1 MKLQTNIGLQPTNNP
16 LDYQSRSVLL
26 GSCFASNIGN
36 KLNFYKFRSIQNPFG
51 ILFHPT
57 AIEKLLARAVLG
69 KDYQEFELFHQ
80 HDRWHCFDAHSDVS
94 SVSKKEVLL
103 NLNQGLA
110 ITREEIMNATH
121 IFITLGTSWV
131 YRNKK
136 SREVV
141 ANCHKVPQ
149 KNFDKVLYSPNQLLA
164 SLENIVGL
172 IRKLNTKASLIFNV
186 SPVRHLKDGFV
197 ENQRS
202 KAHLITAIHE
212 LVDNSGEAGLAYYFP
227 SYELMMDELRDYRFY
242 DTDMVHPNK
251 LAIDYIWEKFK
262 EAWISKEAL
271 PVMETIA
278 GIQKGL
284 AHKPFNPK
292 GAQHKEF
299 VSALQAKIK
308 ALQKDYPAITF
319 TTTN

>member
-1 MKLQTNIGLQPTNNP
+1 MKLQTNIGLQQAKHPV
-16 LDYQSRSVLL
+16 DYQSRSVLL

-36 KLNFYKFRSIQNPFG
+36 KLNFYKFRSVQNPFG

-57 AIEKLLARAVLG
+57 AIEKLIARAVLE
-69 KDYQEFELFHQ
+69 KDYKEFELFHL
-80 HDRWHCFDAHSDVS
+80 HERWHCFDAHSDVS
-94 SVSKKEVLL
+94 SVSKKELLL
-103 NLNQGLA
+103 NLNMGLE
-110 ITREEIMNATH
+110 ITREEILNATH

-149 KNFDKVLYSPNQLLA
+149 KNFDKVLFTPKEVA
-164 SLENIVGL
+164 TSLENIVGF
-172 IRKLNTKASLIFNV
+172 IRRLNANAALIFNV

-212 LVDNSGEAGLAYYFP
+212 LIENSKEGDSMYYFP
-227 SYELMMDELRDYRFY
+227 SYEIMMDELRDYRFY
-242 DTDMVHPNK
+242 DSDMVHPNQ

-262 EAWISKEAL
+262 EAWISKNAW

-278 GIQKGL
+278 SIQKGL

-292 GAQHKEF
+292 SEGHKEF
-299 VSALQAKIK
+299 VRSLQEKIK
-308 ALQKDYPAITF
+308 ELQQEYPTISFASAH
-319 TTTN
+319 